1 MPMYHLLKFNSNY
14 PMTSGSLWNYYKDEV
29 NDDVNKNGDNGNKIN
44 NNKIITSKS
53 FEYKTKLVETTSKNG
68 NILDTKAVFP
78 L

>member
-1 MPMYHLLKFNSNY
+1 
-14 PMTSGSLWNYYKDEV
+14 MTSGSLWNYYKDEV
-29 NDDVNKNGDNGNKIN
+29 NDDVNKNGDTGNKIN

-53 FEYKTKLVETTSKNG
+53 FEYKTKLVETTPKND